1 MLTTRKLFDVAT
13 DERQIREFSRELGCM
28 KNELLSE
35 VGPNRFIRHLVWYL
49 MYSFST
55 VQLPDGAFYLC
66 HFIIQQNM
74 TSEHVLSHIP
84 QAWALTI
91 GYKVKSRL

>member
-1 MLTTRKLFDVAT
+1 
-13 DERQIREFSRELGCM
+13 M

-55 VQLPDGAFYLC
+55 FQLPDGAFYLY
-66 HFIIQQNM
+66 HIVIQ
-74 TSEHVLSHIP
+74 
-84 QAWALTI
+84 
-91 GYKVKSRL
+91 

>member
-1 MLTTRKLFDVAT
+1 MTTRKLLDFAA

-49 MYSFST
+49 MYSSST
-55 VQLPDGAFYLC
+55 VQLPDGAFYLYQ
-66 HFIIQQNM
+66 IVIEQNIA
-74 TSEHVLSHIP
+74 SEHFLSRIP
-84 QAWALTI
+84 QA
-91 GYKVKSRL
+91 

>member
-1 MLTTRKLFDVAT
+1 
-13 DERQIREFSRELGCM
+13 M

-55 VQLPDGAFYLC
+55 VQLPDGAFYLN
-66 HFIIQQNM
+66 HIVIQQNM
-74 TSEHVLSHIP
+74 ASEYFLSRIP
-84 QAWALTI
+84 QA
-91 GYKVKSRL
+91 